1 MKFYTKPRRK
11 PAIIVVTMIDV
22 FSVLLIFFIVATT
35 FRKNMLP
42 AVKIS
47 LPEAK
52 SGVPTSQT
60 EPIIL
65 TITADEKV
73 FINSKEI
80 SLTKLKETFAQLG
93 KQSPQPAIAMQADKK
108 ASFGMIIKI
117 MDAAKEAGFAQL
129 PAFID
134 DDQSDT
140 K

>member
-1 MKFYTKPRRK
+1 
-11 PAIIVVTMIDV
+11 MIDV

-35 FRKNMLP
+35 FRKSMLP

-60 EPIIL
+60 DPLIL
-65 TITADEKV
+65 TITADERI
-73 FINSKEI
+73 FFNSKETTI
-80 SLTKLKETFAQLG
+80 PKLKETFNQMG
-93 KQSPQPAIAMQADKK
+93 KLSPQPAIAMQADKK
-108 ASFGMIIKI
+108 ASFGLIIKI
-117 MDAAKEAGFAQL
+117 MDAAKEAGFSQL

-134 DDQSDT
+134 DEPG